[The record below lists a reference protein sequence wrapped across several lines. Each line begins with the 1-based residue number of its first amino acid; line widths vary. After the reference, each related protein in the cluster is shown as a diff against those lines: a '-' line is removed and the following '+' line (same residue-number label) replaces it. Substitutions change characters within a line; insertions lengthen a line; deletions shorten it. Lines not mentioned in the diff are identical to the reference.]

1 MVKIH
6 VHSNFSLNNVAQ
18 EFYAVTLFREL
29 LTNLHD
35 DLVRNVFQPL
45 LILLQRS
52 SNPLIWLNKFQ
63 ITTKINNKKQKTL
76 NLH

>member
-1 MVKIH
+1 MFQKGWSASIKYFYLQLLPMVKIH

-35 DLVRNVFQPL
+35 DLVRHVFQPL
-45 LILLQRS
+45 LIE
-52 SNPLIWLNKFQ
+52 
-63 ITTKINNKKQKTL
+63 
-76 NLH
+76 